1 MIQARCRLYSHS
13 FPFLLE
19 ILQAIIYFFISYN
32 VQIWKLKDTQLLPL
46 LTSSRPLSLS
56 FPFTHTLHWSEF
68 YIYFHQRTDLVDHRK
83 LLIPKWKDF
92 CFVWQWETFFN
103 RFGLSE
109 FAFHKLTAWFGWG
122 SMSRKGNRI
131 CTNSSVNQGSSNTNC
146 FITSVSA
153 LQSFLIHRNPV
164 YEIIAGFPLG
174 LFIIFFLLFCSVNI
188 KPDNW
193 QCLSLLSDY

>member
-109 FAFHKLTAWFGWG
+109 FAFHKLTAWFDWG

-153 LQSFLIHRNPV
+153 LQFLNSQKSCVRDNCWFSSWSI
-164 YEIIAGFPLG
+164 F
-174 LFIIFFLLFCSVNI
+174 FFFLLFCSVNI